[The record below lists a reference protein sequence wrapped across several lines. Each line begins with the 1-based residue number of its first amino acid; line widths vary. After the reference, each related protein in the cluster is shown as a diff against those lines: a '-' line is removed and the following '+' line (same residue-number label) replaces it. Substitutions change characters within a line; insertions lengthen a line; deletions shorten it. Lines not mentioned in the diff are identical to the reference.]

1 MTRVKICGVAHP
13 ADALAAT
20 EAGADFV
27 GLVFAPSAPPHRL
40 LTAERALEIV
50 LALGTPLREMEQ
62 PAPPPVYHGPEDD
75 LVAWFRH
82 GAEALERLLARK
94 RPLTVGVFADQPL
107 DLVDAI
113 AEEAQ
118 LDLVQLSGWES
129 WADCLLV
136 NRQVIKAVHTRE
148 LESGEEVLAMME
160 PGTAIACLLDES
172 SGRGV
177 RGDWRVA
184 AEVASRLPVI
194 LAGGLD
200 PTNVAEAVRAVRPWG
215 VDVSSGVETEGRKD
229 PAKIAA
235 FVRAAKGV
243 SGS

>member
-13 ADALAAT
+13 ADALAAA

-27 GLVFAPSAPPHRL
+27 GLVFAPAAPPHRR

-50 LALGTPLREMEQ
+50 LALGTPLRELEQ
-62 PAPPPVYHGPEDD
+62 LAPPPVYRGPEDD
-75 LVAWFRH
+75 LIAWFRH
-82 GAEALERLLARK
+82 GAEALDRLLARK

-107 DLVDAI
+107 EVVDAI
-113 AEEAQ
+113 ADEAQ
-118 LDLVQLSGWES
+118 LDLVQLSGWEAWS
-129 WADCLLV
+129 DCLLV
-136 NRQVIKAVHTRE
+136 NRQVIKAVHTRA

-200 PTNVAEAVRAVRPWG
+200 PSNVGEAVRTVRPWG

-229 PAKIAA
+229 PAKVAA
-235 FVRAAKGV
+235 FIRTAKEAEG
-243 SGS
+243 